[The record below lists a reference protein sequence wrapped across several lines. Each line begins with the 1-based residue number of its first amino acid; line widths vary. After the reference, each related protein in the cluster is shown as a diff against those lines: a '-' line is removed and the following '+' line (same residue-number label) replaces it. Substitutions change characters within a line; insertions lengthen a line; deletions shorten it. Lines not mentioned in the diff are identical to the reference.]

1 MVKKNFFRIITLFIA
16 TLLLSGVSSCNNSKK
31 INFTVLHTNDLHS
44 AFNSSKELTERNP
57 FGLGGLANLST
68 LIKQNKTDNT
78 VLVDAGDWS
87 EGNAYYFVDAGTNM
101 LQALE
106 LLGYDATVVGNHDF
120 LNGPI
125 EMANTVQ
132 RANLKKLKVLGLN
145 KNLENEALSA
155 YKEYIEKNIL
165 NYSITSLPNGLRIA
179 FIGLLCV
186 DLDYRDYFKPGILTD
201 AIKAASRAL
210 TEIRSQNLAD
220 VIIILSHNKFE
231 LNLEWAK
238 LISDQN
244 GIGPDIIISGHSHV
258 KTPKIKTVLNASR
271 PVLVA
276 EAGYWGQFL
285 GRMDLQYNTG
295 TKTVELKNYN
305 LIPVTP
311 TSNPDPE
318 ILKFIEEQ
326 NKKLNEKFSKVLADN
341 KIKVND
347 ITKDVIAEA
356 SDEFPHGEYKETAIG
371 NLLADVYRNALRT
384 DIAFEVN
391 SLVGISFS
399 AGPITL
405 WDILSVQPHIYS
417 PLSDDPRSFPEKG
430 TTWRLKIMKALGS
443 DIKLVLNAFLKANT
457 FTQIGWISVSG
468 MKIYYN
474 LKNVLPIEKIS
485 IIDRDTHTEKPLQD
499 NEYYTIAM
507 HDGLIH
513 ALSIIDNVLPIKFTL
528 VEDPKMEAWVAI
540 YKYLRSVTTIHPH
553 DYIETSPRYISTISD
568 LMIENHLVRIYK
580 TSSGRNRVIEIAIR
594 NIGNEI
600 SLPNATLEAYQS
612 NVNDMINDG
621 TDNCETIPFFDKPV
635 SIPMIQAGGSYT
647 FFFNVNNAFT
657 KNGIYSIKFKINSN
671 DGNPTNNT
679 MIKYFKIDD
688 L

>member
-1 MVKKNFFRIITLFIA
+1 
-16 TLLLSGVSSCNNSKK
+16 
-31 INFTVLHTNDLHS
+31 LHTNDLHS

-326 NKKLNEKFSKVLADN
+326 NKKLNEKFPNEFNFIQNGLLMVSQTKEGVKTAVEELSLVEKHDVKGKVLTPEEITKLEPSLIGNIQGGVYFTDDAHAEPLKVVKTLEKLALSLGVKIITNCEVYDFKVSNN
-341 KIKVND
+341 KIHSLLTTKGEIAADLYVLATASWSVRLAKILKLNVPILGGKGYAI
-347 ITKDVIAEA
+347 ITDPLEVTPKIPLMLVEKKIAITPRENTLRIAGTLELVDQDDSITTRRVEA
-356 SDEFPHGEYKETAIG
+356 I
-371 NLLADVYRNALRT
+371 
-384 DIAFEVN
+384 I
-391 SLVGISFS
+391 
-399 AGPITL
+399 
-405 WDILSVQPHIYS
+405 
-417 PLSDDPRSFPEKG
+417 KG
-430 TTWRLKIMKALGS
+430 TRQFLRLPQNPKTYEIWRGLRPCTPDGVPMIGKSHKHENLYLCTGHQMLG
-443 DIKLVLNAFLKANT
+443 
-457 FTQIGWISVSG
+457 
-468 MKIYYN
+468 
-474 LKNVLPIEKIS
+474 
-485 IIDRDTHTEKPLQD
+485 LQS
-499 NEYYTIAM
+499 AP
-507 HDGLIH
+507 GSARL
-513 ALSIIDNVLPIKFTL
+513 LG
-528 VEDPKMEAWVAI
+528 
-540 YKYLRSVTTIHPH
+540 
-553 DYIETSPRYISTISD
+553 D
-568 LMIENHLVRIYK
+568 LMTGSEPIVDP
-580 TSSGRNRVIEIAIR
+580 TPFRVSR
-594 NIGNEI
+594 
-600 SLPNATLEAYQS
+600 
-612 NVNDMINDG
+612 
-621 TDNCETIPFFDKPV
+621 F
-635 SIPMIQAGGSYT
+635 
-647 FFFNVNNAFT
+647 
-657 KNGIYSIKFKINSN
+657 
-671 DGNPTNNT
+671 
-679 MIKYFKIDD
+679 
-688 L
+688 